1 MYLYCRSKKLVFY
14 NLNNFVLL
22 CAPTGK
28 FDELHIWKEARNLV
42 KEVYFQLQGN
52 ENEQFG
58 KIVRRTAMAVLCN
71 IAEGYSSGSQVVFQ
85 SFLSEAAGCCHEIR
99 DFLDKA
105 RTHKYLN
112 EEGIEKME
120 RTCVDMLAGI
130 RQTLRKMDD
139 DK

>member
-1 MYLYCRSKKLVFY
+1 MC
-14 NLNNFVLL
+14 
-22 CAPTGK
+22 PTDK

-58 KIVRRTAMAVLCN
+58 KIVKRTAMAVLCN

-85 SFLSEAAGCCHEIR
+85 SFLSEAAGCCHEIT
-99 DFLDKA
+99 DFMDKA

-112 EEGIEKME
+112 EEGIEKVE

-130 RQTLRKMDD
+130 RRTLRKMDD